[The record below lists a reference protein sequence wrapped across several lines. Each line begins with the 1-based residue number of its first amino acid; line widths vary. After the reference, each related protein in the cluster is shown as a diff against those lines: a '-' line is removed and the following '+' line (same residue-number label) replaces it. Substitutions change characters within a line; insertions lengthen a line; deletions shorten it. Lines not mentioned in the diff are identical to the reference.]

1 MMHLMRLFPFLLPVL
16 CFAQNPMS
24 DAWRRSYGQ
33 LQQNLTEAVE
43 QVHEGYL
50 DFRPTAEV
58 RTFREMAGHILDTNN
73 MVCAAL
79 KGEAAPPSL
88 EKSPMTKAELIA
100 AVKRTNDYC
109 DPVVKGLT
117 DADLATSIK
126 LGPREGPKAVP
137 VMIMLAHS
145 ALHYGNLVTYMRLRG
160 MAPPETERSG
170 QKAEPAKTQMVQ
182 YYMGF
187 LRKGPKWTPEV
198 TEETKKIQEGHLA
211 HMRKSH
217 EAGALVL
224 AGPFGDDGDIRG
236 ILIYKTKDIEE
247 ARKWAN
253 ADPAVVA
260 GRLVLE
266 IHPWWVEKG
275 YLP

>member
-1 MMHLMRLFPFLLPVL
+1 
-16 CFAQNPMS
+16 MS
-24 DAWRRSYGQ
+24 DAWRRSYGM
-33 LQQNLTEAVE
+33 LQRNLTEAVE
-43 QVHEGYL
+43 KVHEGYL

-58 RTFREMAGHILDTNN
+58 RTFREMVGHILDTENS
-73 MVCAAL
+73 VCAAL
-79 KGEAAPPSL
+79 KGEAGPAAL
-88 EKSPMTKAELIA
+88 EKAPLTKAELVA
-100 AVKRTNDYC
+100 AVRKTNEYC

-117 DADLATSIK
+117 DADSATLVK
-126 LGPREGPKAVP
+126 WGPREGPKAVP
-137 VMIMLAHS
+137 VTTMLAHG
-145 ALHYGNLVTYMRLRG
+145 ALHYGNLITYMRLRG
-160 MAPPETERSG
+160 MVPPETERA
-170 QKAEPAKTQMVQ
+170 QQQAEPAKPQMVS

-187 LRKGPKWTPEV
+187 LKKGPKWTPEV
-198 TEETKKIQEGHLA
+198 TEETKKIQAGHMA
-211 HMRKSH
+211 HMVKSH
-217 EAGALVL
+217 EAGALIL